1 MEDASGGGK
10 FDASDLAGMVTQIT
24 AGATGALGN
33 ITMVDAGGSGQFD
46 KDDLAGMI
54 TKITSGAT
62 GALGNISMK
71 DYSSDNISAF
81 TTTITSSVTDSLSN
95 ITMDGYNPSTD
106 NLSSSVTSG
115 ASSAALVFLGSDN
128 VTGTYSITWGS
139 PTTGGC
145 INNGTALSAWASLMP
160 SGTASFKIQKIFTSG
175 TSFTKKYSFYSDSS
189 CSTETGYVKYGYK
202 DITVGA
208 AVTVTLPSGDGP
220 TRPSDPYQ
228 VKYSKLNVI
237 TKGNTSLAVTYLNTF
252 GPLGGITHTS
262 GVEQTNR
269 ASGTLYDIWATGVNS
284 GNTWLFSKWDPS
296 TTAYPTAWSQNDDI
310 SFK

>member
-1 MEDASGGGK
+1 
-10 FDASDLAGMVTQIT
+10 
-24 AGATGALGN
+24 
-33 ITMVDAGGSGQFD
+33 
-46 KDDLAGMI
+46 
-54 TKITSGAT
+54 
-62 GALGNISMK
+62 MK
-71 DYSSDNISAF
+71 GYSSDNVSAF
-81 TTTITSSVTDSLSN
+81 TTTITSSVTGSLSN

-128 VTGTYSITWGS
+128 VTGTYSTTWGGATPS
-139 PTTGGC
+139 GGC
-145 INNGTALSAWASLMP
+145 IDNATALSSWASLMP
-160 SGTASFKIQKIFTSG
+160 SGTAGFKIQKIFTSG

-208 AVTVTLPSGDGP
+208 AVTGLTEGLAPS
-220 TRPSDPYQ
+220 RPPRAYK

-262 GVEQTNR
+262 GVEQTNPAR
-269 ASGTLYDIWATGVNS
+269 GTLYDIWATGVDG
-284 GNTWLFSKWDPS
+284 GNTFLFSAWDPS
-296 TTAYPTAWSQNDDI
+296 TTAYPTDWTSNDEI
-310 SFK
+310 NFK